1 MEGCKQ
7 RGEETGVGGKE
18 EQDEEEEKE
27 KRREKE
33 GVWRKGDRRG
43 EEENRCLNG

>member
-1 MEGCKQ
+1 M
-7 RGEETGVGGKE
+7 RRWGVGGKE
-18 EQDEEEEKE
+18 EQDEEEEEE

-33 GVWRKGDRRG
+33 GVWRKGDRREG